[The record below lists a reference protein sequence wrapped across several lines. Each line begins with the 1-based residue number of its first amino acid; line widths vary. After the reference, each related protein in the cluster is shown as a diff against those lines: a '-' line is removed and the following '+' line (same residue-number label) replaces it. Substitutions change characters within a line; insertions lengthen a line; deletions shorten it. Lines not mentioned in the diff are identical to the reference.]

1 MRALDFAAVAAAA
14 VEAAAAAAAAAAGD
28 SAEDGGPVAAL
39 MRSLEA
45 EVVSGEDPLRG
56 DPRRGLSN
64 PSEDQSW
71 S

>member
-1 MRALDFAAVAAAA
+1 MRALDFAAVAAA
-14 VEAAAAAAAAAAGD
+14 VEAAAAVAAAAGD

-45 EVVSGEDPLRG
+45 EVVSVEDPLRG
-56 DPRRGLSN
+56 DPRRGLSS

>member
-1 MRALDFAAVAAAA
+1 MRALDFAAVAAA
-14 VEAAAAAAAAAAGD
+14 VEAAAVAAAAGD
-28 SAEDGGPVAAL
+28 SAEDGEPVAAL

-56 DPRRGLSN
+56 DPRRGLSS

>member
-1 MRALDFAAVAAAA
+1 MRALDFAEV
-14 VEAAAAAAAAAAGD
+14 AAAAAAGD

-45 EVVSGEDPLRG
+45 EVVSAEDPLRG
-56 DPRRGLSN
+56 DPMRGLSS